1 MAELNIS
8 EDLTN
13 LLGKREEE
21 QPTAV
26 VTPQLKYL
34 LDEPIPD
41 GGDGTA
47 DDSQFEAYTDE
58 SAFSKT
64 METLG
69 FKQFA
74 QGLGRGYMEHTV
86 PAVYQMIANVPGLY
100 LTTEAKQKARI
111 GLDYNELET

>member
-34 LDEPIPD
+34 LD
-41 GGDGTA
+41 
-47 DDSQFEAYTDE
+47 
-58 SAFSKT
+58 
-64 METLG
+64 
-69 FKQFA
+69 
-74 QGLGRGYMEHTV
+74 
-86 PAVYQMIANVPGLY
+86 
-100 LTTEAKQKARI
+100 
-111 GLDYNELET
+111 

>member
-47 DDSQFEAYTDE
+47 DDLDSSTWDAA
-58 SAFSKT
+58 SNSGVKT
-64 METLG
+64 ISLSG
-69 FKQFA
+69 IGNISSIKFQIAGASVSGGCKINDI
-74 QGLGRGYMEHTV
+74 TV
-86 PAVYQMIANVPGLY
+86 VYRTTRREPATGVN
-100 LTTEAKQKARI
+100 
-111 GLDYNELET
+111 